1 MSRRRYPPYGFHS
14 ADSACGSSALQ
25 DRGPKMILILSSNAG
40 ERAQEYQQLLAH
52 LATLQGIQT
61 RVHVERGS
69 EQTLTEIYLIGNT
82 KPLDIEDMQS
92 LPCVE
97 RVVRVSEEYRI
108 LGRHK
113 DDQRPTHF
121 EYNGVRFGQ
130 DTLHVFAGLCAVDN
144 REHVEIMLKALRDNG
159 QVCTRMGAYKPR
171 TSPYAFQGHGKN
183 CLPYVFELA
192 GKYGIKVLAME
203 ITHESH
209 LDEIREALH
218 QTGNPTGVMLQI
230 GTRNTQ
236 NFDLLKIVGRQ
247 TGMPVLLKR
256 GFGITLDES
265 LNAAEYLASE
275 GNRNVVFCLR
285 GMKTNMGDPH
295 RNFVDFAHV
304 PVVKRLTRMP
314 VCVDPSHSVGSRQAS
329 PDGILD
335 MMHVTAQ
342 GVLSGAN
349 MVLVDFHPAPPKALV
364 DGPQAMLLKELPY
377 FLEDV
382 QIARGAYLKRAALR
396 QRYQDT

>member
-1 MSRRRYPPYGFHS
+1 
-14 ADSACGSSALQ
+14 
-25 DRGPKMILILSSNAG
+25 MILILIPDTRPDSP
-40 ERAQEYQQLLAH
+40 EYKQLLAH
-52 LATLQGIQT
+52 LANLPGISS
-61 RVHVERGS
+61 RVHTEIGA
-69 EQTLTEIYLIGNT
+69 EQTLTEVYLIGNT
-82 KPLDIEDMQS
+82 KALSIEEISS

-97 RVVRVSEEYRI
+97 RVVRVSEEYRV

-113 DDQRPTHF
+113 NDDRPTHF
-121 EYNGVRFGQ
+121 DYNGVRFGQ
-130 DTLHVFAGLCAVDN
+130 DTLNIFAGLCAVDTL
-144 REHVEIMLKALRDNG
+144 EHVEMMMKALGDHG

-171 TSPYAFQGHGKN
+171 TSPYSLQGHGKS
-183 CLPYVFELA
+183 CLPYVFDLA
-192 GKYGIKVLAME
+192 GKYGIKVIAME

-209 LDEIREALH
+209 LEEIRDALF

-236 NFDLLKIVGRQ
+236 NFELLKIVGRQ
-247 TGMPVLLKR
+247 KDFPVLIKR

-275 GNRNVVFCLR
+275 GNRKVIFGLR

-314 VCVDPSHSVGSRQAS
+314 VCIDPSHSVGTRTQS

-335 MMHVTAQ
+335 IMHVTAQ
-342 GVLSGAN
+342 GIIAGAN
-349 MVLVDFHPAPPKALV
+349 MVLVDFHPVPSKALV
-364 DGPQAMLLKELPY
+364 DGPQAMLIKELPY
-377 FLEDV
+377 FLEDIH
-382 QIARGAYLKRAALR
+382 IAREAYQQRAALAK
-396 QRYQDT
+396 RYQQV

>member
-1 MSRRRYPPYGFHS
+1 
-14 ADSACGSSALQ
+14 
-25 DRGPKMILILSSNAG
+25 MILILSSNTDPQSAD
-40 ERAQEYQQLLAH
+40 YKQLMAH
-52 LATLQGIQT
+52 LASLADIQT
-61 RVHVERGS
+61 RVHIERGAL
-69 EQTLTEIYLIGNT
+69 QTLTEIYLIGSTN
-82 KPLDIEDMQS
+82 LLSIEDMQS

-97 RVVRVSEEYRI
+97 RAVRVSEEYRI

-113 DDQRPTHF
+113 DDPRPTHF

-130 DTLHVFAGLCAVDN
+130 DTLNIFAGLCAVDN
-144 REHVEIMLKALRDNG
+144 REHVELMLKALRDNG

-192 GKYGIKVLAME
+192 GKYGMKVIAME

-209 LDEIREALH
+209 LDEIRAALQ
-218 QTGNPTGVMLQI
+218 QTGNPTGVMVQI

-236 NFDLLKIVGRQ
+236 NFELLKIVGRQ
-247 TGMPVLLKR
+247 QEFPVLLKR

-275 GNRNVVFCLR
+275 GNRNVVFGLR

-314 VCVDPSHSVGSRQAS
+314 VCIDPSHSVGTRSAA

-335 MMHVTAQ
+335 MMHATAQ
-342 GVLSGAN
+342 GIMAGAN
-349 MVLVDFHPAPPKALV
+349 MVLVDFHPVPVKALV
-364 DGPQAMLLKELPY
+364 DGPQALLLNELPY

-382 QIARGAYLKRAALR
+382 QIAREAYLKRVTLA
-396 QRYQDT
+396 QRFAQ